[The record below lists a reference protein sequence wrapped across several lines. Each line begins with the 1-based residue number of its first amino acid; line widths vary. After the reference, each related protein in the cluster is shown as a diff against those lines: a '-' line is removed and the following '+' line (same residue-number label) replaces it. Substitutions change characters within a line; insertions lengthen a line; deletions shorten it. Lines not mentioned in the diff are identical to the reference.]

1 MIRSAVLV
9 LSACTLAMSPAAAQ
23 NYPVKPVR
31 VVVPFPAGGPND
43 LVVRPTA
50 QKLQELLGQPFVLD
64 FRPGGSAIIGTDHV
78 AKAPPDGYTL
88 LILSVTFVI
97 NTATYARLPYDAVR
111 DFAPI
116 SSIAAGDILLV
127 VNKVVPART
136 VKELVALA
144 RANPG
149 KLTYGSSGIGG
160 SLHLA
165 GELLSLSA
173 GIRMMHVPY
182 KGALLAITEVM
193 GGQIDGMFI
202 GSSSAIPQVKAGKVR
217 ALGVASP
224 QRSRTLPEVPTF
236 AEVGYPSVQIDSRF
250 GLAAPAGTPREI
262 ITRLNAAMV
271 KGLAAPELRERY
283 AAMGMEAVTNTPQEY
298 ADLLKREIVQ
308 LRKVVAAAKLPLL

>member
-1 MIRSAVLV
+1 MSRVAILA
-9 LSACTLAMSPAAAQ
+9 LSACALAMPQAAAQ
-23 NYPVKPVR
+23 SYPAKPVR

-136 VKELVALA
+136 VKEFVALA
-144 RANPG
+144 RATPG
-149 KLTYGSSGIGG
+149 KLTYGSSGVGG

-165 GELLSLSA
+165 GELLSLAA

-182 KGALLAITEVM
+182 KGALLAVTEVM
-193 GGQIDGMFI
+193 GGQIDGMFL
-202 GSSSAIPQVKAGKVR
+202 GSSSAVPQVKAGKVR

-224 QRSRTLPEVPTF
+224 KRSRALPELPTF
-236 AEVGYPSVQIDSRF
+236 AEAGYPAVVIDSRF

-262 ITRLNAAMV
+262 ILRLNAAMV

-283 AAMGMEAVTNTPQEY
+283 AAMGMEAVTNAPQEY